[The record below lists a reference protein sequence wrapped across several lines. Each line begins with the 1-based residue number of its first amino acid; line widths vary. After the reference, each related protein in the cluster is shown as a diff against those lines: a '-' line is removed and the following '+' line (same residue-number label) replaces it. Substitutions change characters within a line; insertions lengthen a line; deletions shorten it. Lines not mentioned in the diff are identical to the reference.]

1 MARTRRK
8 KQKSAI
14 QRELDPRRWA
24 YLIFVLGGFL
34 GAWVL
39 GNFFDDAWAFIWA
52 YWPQYVGRPVP
63 LYANIAGIVIAI
75 IATVWALRK
84 EHWFKFTTEVVVE
97 ISQVTW
103 PTRAETRAA
112 TIVVIIITL
121 ICSGLLATMD
131 VIWSEFTDLLYGI

>member
-8 KQKSAI
+8 KGTST
-14 QRELDPRRWA
+14 RELDPRRWA

-39 GNFFDDAWAFIWA
+39 SNAIEDIWA
-52 YWPQYVGRPVP
+52 VIWSWSPTIERPSP
-63 LYANIAGIVIAI
+63 LLSNLAGITIAFGSALYAM
-75 IATVWALRK
+75 RK
-84 EHWFKFTTEVVVE
+84 ERWFKFTIEVVEE

-112 TIVVIIITL
+112 TIVVIIMTL
-121 ICSGLLATMD
+121 ICSTILWSMD
-131 VIWSEFTDLLYGI
+131 QIWSTVTNWLYGI